1 MPVSI
6 ILQTKNFIFLLSCP
20 LHLEAVYIS
29 GFFEILGGIGQLRKI
44 AALGLLAL
52 LISVYPANIYMALY
66 PEVFPQYSIGL
77 LYFRLFLQFI
87 AFYWAYSLSTER
99 FNPQLQ
105 I

>member
-1 MPVSI
+1 MPPP
-6 ILQTKNFIFLLSCP
+6 FP

-29 GFFEILGGIGQLRKI
+29 GFFEILGGFGLLIPKVRKI

-66 PEVFPQYSIGL
+66 PEAFPQYSLNL

-87 AFYWAYSLSTER
+87 AFYWAYSLSTEK
-99 FNPQLQ
+99 FNPTMY
-105 I
+105 